1 MKKTSVVLFSALL
14 TGSLCMFTACGDGGS
29 VGKVD
34 GNFKQE
40 ATAQELQTALSSIN
54 LENAFGTGD
63 KVGFQIQAEMAVSA
77 KGNGVSSQMEMS
89 FDYAMQGPKMPAA
102 PQAAQ
107 DGAQDVVGSWKD
119 YIPLDQFIGAGKIDF
134 SLKQSAA
141 GSSNA
146 IAFKSQ
152 IYQDPVS
159 IYLDFDM
166 NGQKMKGKIS
176 IEELLEALEESMDPE
191 LPEIEDDTDI
201 ELPDISDGTEVTDPS
216 DTDVEIDW
224 NAVVSSFK
232 PYIDDSK
239 GLKIKLEGREQFLVE
254 SLVKSGIPV
263 DGANFSALV
272 CDVYLSFGED
282 GQFLQMGL
290 DIDFAMSVG
299 QIKVSVK
306 GGLALKSFNGTITLP
321 EGIAS
326 DSSYQQIPIK
336 DMIGDNAPII

>member
-201 ELPDISDGTEVTDPS
+201 ELPDISDGTDVTDPS

-239 GLKIKLEGREQFLVE
+239 GLKIKFEGREQFLVE

-282 GQFLQMGL
+282 GRFLQMGL

-306 GGLALKSFNGTITLP
+306 GGFALKSFNGTITLP